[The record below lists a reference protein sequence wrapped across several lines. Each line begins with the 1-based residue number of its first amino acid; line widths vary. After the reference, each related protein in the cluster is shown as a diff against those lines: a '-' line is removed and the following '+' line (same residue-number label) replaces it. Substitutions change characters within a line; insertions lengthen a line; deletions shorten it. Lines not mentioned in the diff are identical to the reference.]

1 MNKVTATVSS
11 VRSNKPSSNVHYV
24 PGPVP
29 RTRARKQSGQCMC
42 EVLGKRRRREVP
54 NSAVKR
60 VEVGNEVWEGK
71 PGKGHSLGKRA
82 TGGKQQAGCVQG
94 HVGSI
99 TARGGSDTVRQK
111 AGSLQQ
117 GRDGGIS
124 VSFRHRQ
131 QGR

>member
-60 VEVGNEVWEGK
+60 VEVGNEVWEASQA
-71 PGKGHSLGKRA
+71 KGTAWAKGL
-82 TGGKQQAGCVQG
+82 Q
-94 HVGSI
+94 VGS
-99 TARGGSDTVRQK
+99 SRQ
-111 AGSLQQ
+111 A
-117 GRDGGIS
+117 
-124 VSFRHRQ
+124 VSK
-131 QGR
+131 GM